1 MQINRLKISGFN
13 NRFYIITQLLWY
25 IIIKFQ
31 IIILMTY
38 SFSGR
43 LVVVYLRLDIHLCRS
58 ALVLL

>member
-43 LVVVYLRLDIHLCRS
+43 LVVVYLRLDIHQFRS
-58 ALVLL
+58 TLVLL